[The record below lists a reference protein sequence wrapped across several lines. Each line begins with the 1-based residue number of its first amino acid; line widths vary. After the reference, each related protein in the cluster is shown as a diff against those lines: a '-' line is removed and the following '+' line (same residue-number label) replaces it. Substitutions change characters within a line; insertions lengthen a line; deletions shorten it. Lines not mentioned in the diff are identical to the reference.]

1 MQSRGESRIGYWIKN
16 FKCPLWHALRRKHE
30 TFKTIIFMKTFK
42 TIIFWFLSLTWG
54 LPMTLMG
61 AVVAL
66 ALLITGH
73 KPKRFHHSIYFE
85 VGENWGGFEA
95 GGFFFTDKTPS
106 LHTKQHESGHGLQ
119 NIVLGPLMPFVVSIP
134 SAIRYW
140 YRRIKQ
146 KRNPSV
152 ILPPYDSIWFEGQAT
167 RLGEKYFNEKQD

>member
-61 AVVAL
+61 AIVAF

-73 KPKRFHHSIYFE
+73 KPKCFHHSIYFE

-146 KRNPSV
+146 KRNPNV
-152 ILPPYDSIWFEGQAT
+152 VLPPYDSIWFEGQAT
-167 RLGEKYFNEKQD
+167 RLGEKYFKEEE

>member
-1 MQSRGESRIGYWIKN
+1 MVNMSLQARCFGEN
-16 FKCPLWHALRRKHE
+16 
-30 TFKTIIFMKTFK
+30 MKTFK

-73 KPKRFHHSIYFE
+73 TPKRFHHSIYFE
-85 VGENWGGFEA
+85 VGATWGGFEA

-146 KRNPSV
+146 RRNPNV
-152 ILPPYDSIWFEGQAT
+152 VLPPYDSMWFEGQAT
-167 RLGEKYFNEKQD
+167 RLGEKYFKEEE

>member
-1 MQSRGESRIGYWIKN
+1 MVNMSLQARCFGEN
-16 FKCPLWHALRRKHE
+16 
-30 TFKTIIFMKTFK
+30 MKTFK

-61 AVVAL
+61 AIVAFV
-66 ALLITGH
+66 LLITGH

-134 SAIRYW
+134 SAIR
-140 YRRIKQ
+140 
-146 KRNPSV
+146 
-152 ILPPYDSIWFEGQAT
+152 
-167 RLGEKYFNEKQD
+167 